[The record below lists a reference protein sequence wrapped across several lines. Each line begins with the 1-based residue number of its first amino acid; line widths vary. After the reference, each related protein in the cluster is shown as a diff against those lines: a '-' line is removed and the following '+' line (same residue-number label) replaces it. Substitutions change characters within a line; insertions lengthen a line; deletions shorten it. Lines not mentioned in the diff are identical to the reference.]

1 MRLRTLLIPAVA
13 SLALLAGCTP
23 APEPEPSPTPT
34 TNGIDALE
42 VEQIEARMAE
52 ALEEAG
58 SFRLSGTGEVEGQ
71 TADIDIAVAGK
82 QLQGS
87 FTVMGI
93 EIEIIVTED
102 GTAYLRG
109 GAELFG
115 PLLGTELGDIV
126 GKWIKI
132 PADNDLGLI
141 PDTSDFLAAD
151 DHYTK
156 GEVTE
161 YKGQPAIT
169 LVDTDGA
176 KLYVSLVGEPYPLA
190 VETAEGTLEFSDIGA
205 DITIE
210 APAADEVV
218 EIPSMS

>member
-1 MRLRTLLIPAVA
+1 MRWRMLLIPAVA
-13 SLALLAGCTP
+13 SVALLAGCTT

-42 VEQIEARMAE
+42 AEQIEARMSE
-52 ALEEAG
+52 ALEKAG
-58 SFRLSGTGEVEGQ
+58 SFRISGTGDVEGQ

-82 QLQGS
+82 QMQGS

-93 EIEIIVTED
+93 EIEIIVAQD
-102 GTAYLRG
+102 GTAYFKG

-115 PLLGTELGDIV
+115 PLLGTELGDIA

-132 PADNDLGLI
+132 PANEDLGLI
-141 PDTSDFLAAD
+141 PDTNDFLAAD
-151 DHYTK
+151 GHYTK
-156 GEVTE
+156 GEVTQ

-176 KLYVSLVGEPYPLA
+176 KVYVSLVGEPYPLA
-190 VETAEGTLEFSDIGA
+190 VETAEGTLEFTDIGK

-210 APAADEVV
+210 APSADEVL
-218 EIPSMS
+218 EIPTMS